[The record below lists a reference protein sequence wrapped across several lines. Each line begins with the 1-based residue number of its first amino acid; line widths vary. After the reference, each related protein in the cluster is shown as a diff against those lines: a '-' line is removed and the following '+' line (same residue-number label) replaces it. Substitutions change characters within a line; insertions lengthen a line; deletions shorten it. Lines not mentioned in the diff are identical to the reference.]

1 MVSAW
6 FAVAIGCATGV
17 AQTVLL
23 RRATGRGQGAPGMLV
38 RVLLVASV
46 LLAAA
51 RSGPL
56 AAAVAGWAAGFGAGA
71 IALAWRPR

>member
-1 MVSAW
+1 VVSAW
-6 FAVAIGCATGV
+6 FAAAIGCATGV

-23 RRATGRGQGAPGMLV
+23 RRATGRGLGAPGMLV

-46 LLAAA
+46 LFATAL
-51 RSGPL
+51 SGLL

-71 IALAWRPR
+71 IALARRAR

>member
-6 FAVAIGCATGV
+6 FAAAIGCATGV
-17 AQTVLL
+17 AQTILL
-23 RRATGRGQGAPGMLV
+23 RRATGRGPGAAGMLV

-46 LLAAA
+46 LVATAL
-51 RSGPL
+51 SGLL

-71 IALAWRPR
+71 VALARRSR

>member
-6 FAVAIGCATGV
+6 FAAAIGCATGV

-23 RRATGRGQGAPGMLV
+23 RRATGRGLGAPGMLV

-46 LLAAA
+46 LFAAA
-51 RSGPL
+51 LSGLL
-56 AAAVAGWAAGFGAGA
+56 AAAVAGWTAGFGAGA
-71 IALAWRPR
+71 VALARKSR